1 MNKKGYRVI
10 WTSNRDTILYEC
22 PNGKRCRD
30 FKLHEDKYLKGAME
44 NEFAKRKEFLRRY
57 EGHDE
62 AGTNASDLRSDN
74 RGKLGKSYQSAGTPN
89 IDNATATR
97 HTSDNDYNRTDGRID
112 KQSDREYANLPRE
125 AGFNNRETQQSY
137 ESDRVGFQQVS
148 HKTDQRT
155 EGRNQENDEGNILTG
170 WENERRFFEQSFY
183 GERTHER
190 YAAQAKDNQ
199 LGTDSN
205 ASLITWSINFMGNF
219 ADLLSTNKE
228 VLPASETITIFTPEE
243 IEKFKKE
250 CFKTWGTGK
259 PFYQQ
264 SAAYIL
270 MLNTGLR
277 TAELLGLHNDDI
289 DLENKVMRIQR
300 GVKEVGKRVGT
311 EKQPGREITVGKL
324 KTASSRRVVPLN
336 STAIEMIKK
345 LREEFYFGEDS
356 PLVCDENGNY
366 TKPSNFRKRF
376 YRILDGA
383 KIEKKGLHS
392 LRHTFATN
400 LVNGIKQPDGTIKS
414 LTPRQ
419 VADLLGHSTS
429 DITEMYYVKRNDDLL
444 NGITNGFEI

>member
-1 MNKKGYRVI
+1 MRFSTVKQ
-10 WTSNRDTILYEC
+10 T
-22 PNGKRCRD
+22 
-30 FKLHEDKYLKGAME
+30 
-44 NEFAKRKEFLRRY
+44 
-57 EGHDE
+57 
-62 AGTNASDLRSDN
+62 
-74 RGKLGKSYQSAGTPN
+74 
-89 IDNATATR
+89 
-97 HTSDNDYNRTDGRID
+97 YN
-112 KQSDREYANLPRE
+112 
-125 AGFNNRETQQSY
+125 
-137 ESDRVGFQQVS
+137 
-148 HKTDQRT
+148 
-155 EGRNQENDEGNILTG
+155 
-170 WENERRFFEQSFY
+170 
-183 GERTHER
+183 
-190 YAAQAKDNQ
+190 
-199 LGTDSN
+199 
-205 ASLITWSINFMGNF
+205 
-219 ADLLSTNKE
+219 LLSEYFRYLEQEDIISKNPMLNVGQIKKANFYAKQGKE
-228 VLPASETITIFTPEE
+228 LKPTSETITIFTPEE

-277 TAELLGLHNDDI
+277 TAEMLGLHNSDI
-289 DLENKVMRIQR
+289 DLENKVMRSQR

-311 EKQPGREITVGKL
+311 EKQPGREIAVGKL
-324 KTASSRRVVPLN
+324 KTASSRRIVPLN

-376 YRILDGA
+376 YRILEGA

>member
-1 MNKKGYRVI
+1 MQKRLLTNGNIFKRTDNRWGGVVWYMNELGERKRKSFSGTTKAEVNKKITKYI
-10 WTSNRDTILYEC
+10 SKFNKEISENNESNKSLKDSMY
-22 PNGKRCRD
+22 N
-30 FKLHEDKYLKGAME
+30 YLKVFKYPSVE
-44 NEFAKRKEFLRRY
+44 RVSYDRLEQLLNNEIAPYIGEKIISDITAIDIKTLINTLTEKGYAFSTVKKIYNLLNEYFRY
-57 EGHDE
+57 LEQE
-62 AGTNASDLRSDN
+62 EILFKNPMRSVGVIKKAN
-74 RGKLGKSYQSAGTPN
+74 F
-89 IDNATATR
+89 
-97 HTSDNDYNRTDGRID
+97 
-112 KQSDREYANLPRE
+112 YANQ
-125 AGFNNRETQQSY
+125 G
-137 ESDRVGFQQVS
+137 
-148 HKTDQRT
+148 
-155 EGRNQENDEGNILTG
+155 
-170 WENERRFFEQSFY
+170 
-183 GERTHER
+183 
-190 YAAQAKDNQ
+190 
-199 LGTDSN
+199 
-205 ASLITWSINFMGNF
+205 
-219 ADLLSTNKE
+219 KE

-243 IEKFKKE
+243 IERFKKE

-277 TAELLGLHNDDI
+277 TAEMLGLHNSDI

-300 GVKEVGKRVGT
+300 GVKEVGKRIGS
-311 EKQPGREITVGKL
+311 EKQPGREIAVGKL
-324 KTASSRRVVPLN
+324 KTASSRRIVPLN

-356 PLVCDENGNY
+356 PVVCDENGNY

-376 YRILDGA
+376 YRILEGA

-400 LVNGIKQPDGTIKS
+400 LVNGVKQPDGTIKS

>member
-1 MNKKGYRVI
+1 MQKELL
-10 WTSNRDTILYEC
+10 T
-22 PNGKRCRD
+22 NGNA
-30 FKLHEDKYLKGAME
+30 FK
-44 NEFAKRKEFLRRY
+44 
-57 EGHDE
+57 
-62 AGTNASDLRSDN
+62 
-74 RGKLGKSYQSAGTPN
+74 
-89 IDNATATR
+89 
-97 HTSDNDYNRTDGRID
+97 RTDGRWGGVVW
-112 KQSDREYANLPRE
+112 Y
-125 AGFNNRETQQSY
+125 
-137 ESDRVGFQQVS
+137 
-148 HKTDQRT
+148 
-155 EGRNQENDEGNILTG
+155 RNEK
-170 WENERRFFEQSFY
+170 
-183 GERTHER
+183 GERTRKSFSGTTKLEIKKKMKNYIKQFEDELAESSECNKTLAEGMKNYLQVFKYPSVEKTTYDR
-190 YAAQAKDNQ
+190 CEQILNNEITPYIGDKIISNISAADIKKLINQ
-199 LGTDSN
+199 LTEKGYAFSTVKQTYN
-205 ASLITWSINFMGNF
+205 
-219 ADLLSTNKE
+219 LLSEYLRYLEQEDIISKNPMLNVGQIKKANFYANQGKE

-277 TAELLGLHNDDI
+277 TAEMLGLHNGDI
-289 DLENKVMRIQR
+289 DLENKFMRIQR

-311 EKQPGREITVGKL
+311 EKQPGREIAVGKL
-324 KTASSRRVVPLN
+324 KTASSRRIVPLN

-400 LVNGIKQPDGTIKS
+400 LVNGIRQPDGTIKC
-414 LTPRQ
+414 LTPKQ
-419 VADLLGHSTS
+419 VADLLGHTTS
-429 DITEMYYVKRNDDLL
+429 EITEMYYVKRNDDLL

>member
-1 MNKKGYRVI
+1 MKKELL
-10 WTSNRDTILYEC
+10 T
-22 PNGKRCRD
+22 NGNA
-30 FKLHEDKYLKGAME
+30 FK
-44 NEFAKRKEFLRRY
+44 
-57 EGHDE
+57 
-62 AGTNASDLRSDN
+62 
-74 RGKLGKSYQSAGTPN
+74 
-89 IDNATATR
+89 
-97 HTSDNDYNRTDGRID
+97 RTDGRWGGVVW
-112 KQSDREYANLPRE
+112 Y
-125 AGFNNRETQQSY
+125 
-137 ESDRVGFQQVS
+137 
-148 HKTDQRT
+148 
-155 EGRNQENDEGNILTG
+155 RNEK
-170 WENERRFFEQSFY
+170 
-183 GERTHER
+183 GERTRKSFSGTTKLEVKKKMKNYIKQFEDELAESAECNKTLAEGMKNYLQVFKYPSVEKTTYDR
-190 YAAQAKDNQ
+190 CEQILNNEITPYIGGMIISNLSAADIKKLINQ
-199 LGTDSN
+199 LTEKGYAFSTVKQTYN
-205 ASLITWSINFMGNF
+205 
-219 ADLLSTNKE
+219 LLSEYFRYLEQEDIISKNPMLNVGQIKKANFYAKQGKE
-228 VLPASETITIFTPEE
+228 LKPTSETITIFTPEE

-277 TAELLGLHNDDI
+277 TAEMLGLHNSDI
-289 DLENKVMRIQR
+289 DLENKVMRSQR

-311 EKQPGREITVGKL
+311 EKQPGREIAVGKL
-324 KTASSRRVVPLN
+324 KTASSRRIVPLN

-376 YRILDGA
+376 YRILEGA

>member
-1 MNKKGYRVI
+1 MLIKERGVMKKELL
-10 WTSNRDTILYEC
+10 T
-22 PNGKRCRD
+22 NGNA
-30 FKLHEDKYLKGAME
+30 FK
-44 NEFAKRKEFLRRY
+44 
-57 EGHDE
+57 
-62 AGTNASDLRSDN
+62 
-74 RGKLGKSYQSAGTPN
+74 
-89 IDNATATR
+89 
-97 HTSDNDYNRTDGRID
+97 RTDGRWGGVVW
-112 KQSDREYANLPRE
+112 Y
-125 AGFNNRETQQSY
+125 
-137 ESDRVGFQQVS
+137 
-148 HKTDQRT
+148 
-155 EGRNQENDEGNILTG
+155 RNEK
-170 WENERRFFEQSFY
+170 
-183 GERTHER
+183 GERTRKSFSGTTKLEVKKKMKNYIKQFEDELAESAECNKTLAEGMKNYLQVFKYPSVEKTTYDR
-190 YAAQAKDNQ
+190 CEQILNNEITPYIGGMIISNLSAADIKKLINQ
-199 LGTDSN
+199 LTEKGYAFSTVKQTYN
-205 ASLITWSINFMGNF
+205 
-219 ADLLSTNKE
+219 LLSEYFRYLEQEDIISKNPMLNVGQIKKANFYAKQGKE
-228 VLPASETITIFTPEE
+228 LKPTSETITIFTPEE

-277 TAELLGLHNDDI
+277 TAEMLGLHNSDI
-289 DLENKVMRIQR
+289 DLENKVMRSQR

-311 EKQPGREITVGKL
+311 EKQPGREIAVGKL
-324 KTASSRRVVPLN
+324 KTASSRRIVPLN

-376 YRILDGA
+376 YRILEGA